1 MQGVSAAATAWATAT
16 PFSSMLMD
24 TVLTYTQVKSK
35 ALNMRETA
43 ESLWG
48 YTQTAMGTLLIL
60 LFPIA
65 SSASFPSYCLLNA
78 GQQQADRS
86 ASWRGLPLFMRNIV
100 INVSWQSVVA
110 FRLGRHYL
118 KANYI
123 YFRCIMRRLL
133 APDTWWDLF
142 YFKKHSLALW
152 RKQKTTNVGKKLPS
166 YIMCQ
171 AFFVVE
177 FISQ

>member
-1 MQGVSAAATAWATAT
+1 MQGISAAAKAWATAT
-16 PFSSMLMD
+16 SFSCMLMD
-24 TVLTYTQVKSK
+24 TVLAYTQVKSK
-35 ALNMRETA
+35 ALNMRKTA

-86 ASWRGLPLFMRNIV
+86 ASWRGLPLFMRNVV

-123 YFRCIMRRLL
+123 YFLIHHAQVACSRHFGEI
-133 APDTWWDLF
+133 
-142 YFKKHSLALW
+142 YFTLKKKHSLALW
-152 RKQKTTNVGKKLPS
+152 RKQNYKRWQKV
-166 YIMCQ
+166 
-171 AFFVVE
+171 A
-177 FISQ
+177 